1 MTLIRSQR
9 LPRVVYL
16 GASAGLG
23 RIYDVAILM
32 VARLRRTQVVIHH
45 HSYRYIN
52 ARDFLEAVVV
62 RAAGGDALHI
72 LLCEHMRARYCQQ
85 YAVDHRRTTV
95 LSSVMLAERE
105 IRAMGG
111 RLRGRVGAVGY
122 LGPLSAEKGI
132 WDFLA
137 LVTTLRAGSPHL
149 LVHIAGPSADA
160 AATAAVVQL
169 ATRDPLTRYW
179 GAAYRADKVR
189 FLDCVDVL
197 IFPSRYRHEAEPL
210 VVYEALAAGIPVIAT
225 QVGCV
230 RALEAASGVFVL
242 AGTADF
248 PAKAAD
254 VVAGWLRDPAAY
266 AAASAAAR
274 QHFVNHLE
282 LSDDE
287 AARLLARLAAGEIFK
302 GL

>member
-1 MTLIRSQR
+1 
-9 LPRVVYL
+9 VYL

-23 RIYDVAILM
+23 RVYDVAILI

-52 ARDFLEAVVV
+52 ARDFLGAVVV

-85 YAVDHRRTTV
+85 YAIDRRRTTV

-105 IRAMGG
+105 IRAMGA
-111 RLRGRVGAVGY
+111 RLRRRVGAVGY

-149 LVHIAGPSADA
+149 LSHIAGPSADP
-160 AATAAVVQL
+160 AATAAVVQF
-169 ATRDPLTRYW
+169 AAGDPQTRYW
-179 GAAYRADKVR
+179 GATYRADKVR
-189 FLDCVDVL
+189 FLDGVDVL

-225 QVGCV
+225 QVGCL
-230 RALEAASGVFVL
+230 REIGPASGVFVL
-242 AGTADF
+242 TDKDF
-248 PAKAAD
+248 PTKAAD
-254 VVAGWLRDPAAY
+254 VIAGWLRDPAAY
-266 AAASAAAR
+266 AAASAEAR
-274 QHFVNHLE
+274 QHFVNRLKHA
-282 LSDDE
+282 DGE
-287 AARLLARLAAGEIFK
+287 AARLLVRLAAGEATT
-302 GL
+302 GS